1 MDGNSTK
8 SVSLS
13 PKKEKLGKDIKN
25 IITSDEITE
34 SKTTSPASSL
44 SSIAN
49 SPSKEKNKNKL
60 TKEFKSHENKSIIDN
75 TYEKNQSQEKRNS
88 SSNQDL
94 IINND
99 IISEDEISFSL
110 NDIVF
115 LEPEEGTPAAAALAA
130 NAAIKVTKIEK
141 GLIKKLRSLKRP
153 KMKNLNIVKQIK
165 KHSKVK
171 SGKKQAR
178 SKNFKGKVIAQG
190 IHELYTLTAGMM
202 LGMRCSIGRDTHS
215 RSSKNGIILDDFN
228 YVEKTTFPPDGY
240 NKPPHRT
247 PPHSLAH
254 TFKFKS
260 YAPKVFK
267 RIRNFFDIDSIGYML
282 SVCGNYNYLEFM
294 SNSKSGQ
301 FFFYSHDG
309 KYMIKTQTKEENK
322 FMKRILPHYF
332 QYISENPDT
341 LLVRILGMHRVK
353 MYHLR
358 RKVHFVIM
366 ASVFDT
372 PQKIHTIYDLKG
384 STVGRQSTIKEK
396 SSGGVLKDQDL
407 LDDNRKFKFGN
418 KKEKF
423 MEQIKKDADFL
434 ATLNIMDYSLLI
446 GIHDRNLRDTNL
458 VDNNTQSHSNTPFRR
473 GKPTTPLPI
482 QSTIP
487 INISGIDS
495 IAKNSL
501 IGNNENTKSYF
512 SLSDNEI
519 GNKINTIDEESDHV
533 DGKVL
538 KFPVIDDD
546 ENDEDNDSA
555 EDIDD
560 DVVDIDIEALSDNS
574 DNEVEGDEGDSVWGD
589 DEIRNRTLSFNE
601 ENNFLPDDN
610 TNTSEGEGA
619 LGFEGG
625 LLGQLFNSTNDFSAI
640 RKESESEDTSK
651 STLCYGPGNTRKH
664 PWTTRKDTGINS
676 CSSLGRGDEIYYCG
690 VIDILQQ
697 YNLTKRAENF
707 FKGFFHN
714 REQIS
719 AVDSKTY
726 AARFVKFMNDNIE

>member
-1 MDGNSTK
+1 MEGNGIKTLCVSPNREKQGNNLK
-8 SVSLS
+8 SIL
-13 PKKEKLGKDIKN
+13 
-25 IITSDEITE
+25 TSSQNDE

-44 SSIAN
+44 SSLAN
-49 SPSKEKNKNKL
+49 SPSKEKYTNKL
-60 TKEFKSHENKSIIDN
+60 SKESKPDENKSIIDN
-75 TYEKNQSQEKRNS
+75 INEKNQYEEKR
-88 SSNQDL
+88 NQDL
-94 IINND
+94 IIKND
-99 IISEDEISFSL
+99 IISEDEITFSL

-115 LEPEEGTPAAAALAA
+115 IEPEKGTPAAAALAA
-130 NAAIKVTKIEK
+130 NAAVKVTKIEK
-141 GLIKKLRSLKRP
+141 GIIKKFRSLKRP

-171 SGKKQAR
+171 SGKKKAR

-202 LGMRCSIGRDTHS
+202 LGMRCSIGRDTYHLVTS
-215 RSSKNGIILDDFN
+215 GNSGLILDDFN

-384 STVGRQSTIKEK
+384 SIVGRQSTPKEK

-407 LDDNRKFKFGN
+407 LDSNRKFKFGD

-423 MEQIKKDADFL
+423 MEQIKKDSDFL

-446 GIHDRNLRDTNL
+446 GIHDRNLRDVDHIDTNA
-458 VDNNTQSHSNTPFRR
+458 QSHSNTPFRR
-473 GKPTTPLPI
+473 GKPTTPHQT
-482 QSTIP
+482 QSTTP
-487 INISGIDS
+487 VDISGIDS
-495 IAKNSL
+495 IGDNAV
-501 IGNNENTKSYF
+501 IGNSVINVDNTKINF
-512 SLSDNEI
+512 SFSDNDVE
-519 GNKINTIDEESDHV
+519 KTINPIEEESDDV
-533 DGKVL
+533 GGKL
-538 KFPVIDDD
+538 KFPVIDY
-546 ENDEDNDSA
+546 EDEDEEDYDSSSDKSDN
-555 EDIDD
+555 EG
-560 DVVDIDIEALSDNS
+560 VYIEALSDNS
-574 DNEVEGDEGDSVWGD
+574 DNEVDEGDEGDSIWGD

-601 ENNFLPDDN
+601 ENNFLPEVDN
-610 TNTSEGEGA
+610 SSEGEGA

-625 LLGQLFNSTNDFSAI
+625 LLGQLFTSTNDFSAI
-640 RKESESEDTSK
+640 RKESEDSSK
-651 STLCYGPGNTRKH
+651 STVCYGPGHSLKH
-664 PWTTRKDTGINS
+664 PWTSRRDSGINS
-676 CSSLGRGDEIYYCG
+676 CTAAGRGGEIYYCG

-697 YNLTKRAENF
+697 YNMSKRAENF
-707 FKGFFHN
+707 FKGFLHDRN
-714 REQIS
+714 QIS
-719 AVDSKTY
+719 AVDSKAY
-726 AARFVKFMNDNIE
+726 SERFVKFMNDNIE